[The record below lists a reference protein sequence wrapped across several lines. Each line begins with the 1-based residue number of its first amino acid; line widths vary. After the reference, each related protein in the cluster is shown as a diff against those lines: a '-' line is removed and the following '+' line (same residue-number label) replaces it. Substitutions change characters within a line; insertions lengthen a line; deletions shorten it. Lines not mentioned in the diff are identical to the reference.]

1 MAKKKLVYICSPFSG
16 DVAGNTIKAREYSRF
31 AFEQGVIPFT
41 AHLLF
46 PQFVMEETEREL
58 AMQMDMEMLEKCD
71 EIWVFGAEERLS
83 AGMKAEIEYAEQ
95 LGMTIRFYMAEMKEE
110 K

>member
-1 MAKKKLVYICSPFSG
+1 MAKIKLVYVCSPFSG
-16 DVAGNTIKAREYSRF
+16 DVAGNTVKAREYSRF

-46 PQFVMEETEREL
+46 PQFVKEETEREI

-71 EIWVFGAEERLS
+71 ELWVFGAEEKLS
-83 AGMKAEIEYAEQ
+83 AGMKAEIECAEQ
-95 LGMTIRFYMAEMKEE
+95 LGMTIRFYTAELKEE